1 MIPEVR
7 EDSFH
12 TKYLQHWKANQQNMN
27 KTTDVFL
34 VYTESV
40 THMKTRIKYG
50 EWVIT
55 AFHKVSQESQHLYRT
70 EDAFKT

>member
-50 EWVIT
+50 E
-55 AFHKVSQESQHLYRT
+55 
-70 EDAFKT
+70 